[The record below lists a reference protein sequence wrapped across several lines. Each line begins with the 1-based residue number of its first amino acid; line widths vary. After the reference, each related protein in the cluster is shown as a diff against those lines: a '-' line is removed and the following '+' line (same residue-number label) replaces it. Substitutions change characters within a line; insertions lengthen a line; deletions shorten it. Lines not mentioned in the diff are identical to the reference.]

1 MFLFELK
8 YHFKQASFIVA
19 AILFFG
25 LGIVALKG
33 GFGSGEV
40 HKNGPYVTTCII
52 ALLSLFTIFASTVFC
67 ANVVLRDQIHKME
80 EVVFTSSVKRYT
92 YFLVRLLGLIV
103 ATFTLLVLTSTGMAI
118 GSIFLAQELK
128 GEFQFSNYLY
138 PLFVFGLPNVLFS
151 AGLVFCTAVLTKNV
165 RAIYATGVLLYIL
178 YMVASIFGNSP
189 LLATSNF
196 KVNDPSIAPFLL
208 DPFGLASFFGGTK
221 NWSDVQRNKLIFPLQ
236 GAFLANRILWCC
248 LISMVITVSYK
259 FFNFRLKRISRSKQK
274 NNEQKQIKLITLRNF
289 DVVPKGALYHFSAF
303 NSQFKIELIS
313 LFKHIPFM
321 VMLMLWALLFG
332 IELKDHLFNGPYG
345 MKVYPSTGIIIE
357 EIRSIKFSLILIIFY
372 AAELVSREKTVN
384 IQSLIY
390 ATPIKNAVL
399 WAAKCTTL
407 FVLVLTLVT
416 LNMVIGITLQVSNHY
431 YDIDL
436 PRYFTLYYYS
446 AFPLFLFVVLIVFV
460 QSLSPNKYL
469 GMVLSMMV
477 TFVFVF
483 APRFGIEHYLWRYAD
498 VPLLQYSYF
507 NGFGHY
513 AKAFHWYM
521 LYWSSLAGLLAVLTI
536 GMWQG
541 FQNGTFLKRMSNIG
555 KQSKGVKLIGFVCAV
570 VFIGSGGYIY
580 WQSNVLGN
588 YKSEKQQLEWQIGYE
603 QRFKKLVLPQPII
616 KKVKTAVALYPDQ
629 GKYEVKGFY
638 LIKNEGVLP
647 ISKLWISM
655 DPSVR
660 SFQVTVPEIAQRKI
674 EQKYKQQFI
683 TLKKPL
689 MPGEELKMDFS
700 FTVANNGFIPFDSEN
715 FLSANGSYIEL
726 EKFVPHF
733 GYASNFE
740 TNDETEREKAGLPVK
755 NIAAIVDCNYHLID
769 LETTI
774 SVPQGQHVVT
784 VGTLQKTWNEGE
796 RSYFSYK
803 TIAPIEFMFALSAA
817 AYTIKTE
824 VYKGIAL
831 KFYYLKEQA
840 YNLKT
845 MIKAVK
851 DAIDYGDSNF
861 SPYGLKQFVMAE
873 IPQYRG
879 AATAYPGL
887 IFNAEKISFMGN
899 FSDGNVVNQSYA
911 ITAHEVAHQ
920 WWAHQLSPSAM
931 PGSPVLTESLA
942 KYTEAMVAEKT
953 FGKMYLRKYLRDD
966 NRLYFANKDR
976 NGEELPLSKTVD
988 QAYVYYQKG
997 GLVLYGIK
1005 EAIGEKKMNAALSRL
1020 LQNYSFPNQKPDVHA
1035 LMKELMKDVS
1045 SQQVKLIKDGFEK
1058 VVSYGMKI
1066 KFLSCKPLTNGKY
1079 NLTVEV
1085 GLAQMEDGSDRV
1097 TVPDLDVDIAV
1108 FKEQEEDWTSSS
1120 KPIYLK
1126 KHHFSKAKTI
1136 ITIEVNEKPKVAAID
1151 PFAYYLDEDLT
1162 DNVAQITGSIPKG

>member
-1 MFLFELK
+1 MFFFELK

-40 HKNGPYVTTCII
+40 HKNGPYVATCII

-80 EVVFTSSVKRYT
+80 EVVFTSSVKRHS

-103 ATFTLLVLTSTGMAI
+103 ATFVLLVLTAIGMAI
-118 GSIFLAQELK
+118 GSIFLAQEVK
-128 GEFQFSNYLY
+128 GDFQFSNYLY

-151 AGLVFCTAVLTKNV
+151 AGLVFCTAILTKNV
-165 RAIYATGVLLYIL
+165 RAIYAIGVLLYIL

-221 NWSDVQRNKLIFPLQ
+221 SWSDVQRNTLIFPLQ

-248 LISMVITVSYK
+248 LISMVLAVSTK
-259 FFNFRLKRISRSKQK
+259 FFNFRLKRIGRSKQK
-274 NNEQKQIKLITLRNF
+274 SNEQKPIKLITLRNF
-289 DVVPKGALYHFSAF
+289 DVVPKGVLYHFSAF
-303 NSQFKIELIS
+303 SSQFKIELIS

-321 VMLMLWALLFG
+321 VMLMLWVMLLG
-332 IELKDHLFNGPYG
+332 IELKDYLFNGPYG

-390 ATPIKNAVL
+390 ATPIKNAML
-399 WAAKCTTL
+399 WSAKCTTL

-416 LNMVIGITLQVSNHY
+416 LNIAIGITLQVSNHY

-436 PRYFTLYYYS
+436 PSYFTLYYYS

-469 GMVLSMMV
+469 GMVFSMMV

-483 APRFGIEHYLWRYAD
+483 APRLGIEHYLWRYAD

-513 AKAFHWYM
+513 AKAFNWYM

-541 FQNGTFLKRMSNIG
+541 FQNGTFLKRISNIG
-555 KQSKGVKLIGFVCAV
+555 KQAKGVKLIGLGCAV
-570 VFIGSGGYIY
+570 LFIGSGSYIY
-580 WQSNVLGN
+580 WQSNVLGT
-588 YKSEKQQLEWQIGYE
+588 YKSEKQQMEWRIGYE
-603 QRFKKLVLPQPII
+603 KRYKKLVLPQPII
-616 KKVKTAVALYPDQ
+616 KSVKTAVALYPDQ

-638 LIKNEGVLP
+638 MIKNEGMLP

-655 DPSVR
+655 DPSVS
-660 SFQVTVPEIAQRKI
+660 SFQITVPEIAQLKI
-674 EQKYKQQFI
+674 DQKYKQQFI

-689 MPGEELKMDFS
+689 APGKELKMDFS
-700 FTVANNGFIPFDSEN
+700 LIVANNGFIPFDSEN
-715 FLSANGSYIEL
+715 SLSANGSYIEL

-733 GYASNFE
+733 GYAANFE
-740 TNDETEREKAGLPVK
+740 TTDEMEREKVGLPVK
-755 NIAAIVDCNYHLID
+755 NIAAHADRNYHLIE

-774 SVPQGQHVVT
+774 SVPKVQHVVT
-784 VGTLQKTWNEGE
+784 VGTLQKIWNEGD

-803 TIAPIEFMFALSAA
+803 TAAPMEFMFALSAA

-824 VYKGIAL
+824 IYKGITL
-831 KFYYLKEQA
+831 KFCYLEKQV
-840 YNLKT
+840 YNLKV
-845 MIKAVK
+845 MVKAVK
-851 DAIDYGDSNF
+851 DAIDYGSSNF
-861 SPYGLKQFVMAE
+861 SNYGLKQFVMAE

-887 IFNAEKISFMGN
+887 IFSAEKISFMGN
-899 FSDGNVVNQSYA
+899 FSDGNVVDQSYA
-911 ITAHEVAHQ
+911 VTAHEVAHQ
-920 WWAHQLSPSAM
+920 WWANQISPLAI
-931 PGSPVLTESLA
+931 PGSKVLTESLA
-942 KYTEAMVAEKT
+942 KYTEAMVAEKA

-966 NRLYFANKDR
+966 NYLYFANKDR

-1020 LQNYSFPNQKPDVHA
+1020 LQNYRFPNQKPDVHA
-1035 LMKELMKDVS
+1035 LMNELMKEVTP
-1045 SQQVKLIKDGFEK
+1045 QQVKLIKDGFEK

-1066 KFLSCKPLTNGKY
+1066 KFLNCKPSTNGSYK
-1079 NLTVEV
+1079 LTVEV
-1085 GLAQMEDGSDRV
+1085 ELAQMEDGSSSV

-1108 FKEQEEDWTSSS
+1108 FKEQEEDWNSSS

-1126 KHHFSKAKTI
+1126 KHHFSKTKTI
-1136 ITIEVNEKPKVAAID
+1136 ITIEVDEKPKAVAID

-1162 DNVAQITGSIPKG
+1162 DNVAQIKL